1 MLCPMSEI
9 TERLKA
15 ALADRYAIERELGAG
30 GMATVY
36 LAEDL
41 KLHRKVAVKVLRPD
55 LAAILGP
62 ERFLQEI
69 DIAAQLTHPHILGL
83 YDCGEAD
90 GFLYYV
96 MPYVEGES
104 LRDKLAREGELPV
117 ADAVRILREVVDA
130 LAKAHSNNVVHRD
143 IKPDNVMLSDRH
155 ALVMD
160 FGVAK
165 AVSEATG
172 RNKMT
177 TAGVALGT
185 PAYMAPEQVAADP
198 HIDHRADIYAVG
210 AMAYE
215 MLTGRPPFTGA
226 TQQEILAAHVTQ
238 AAEPV
243 TRYRSS
249 VPPGLAQLVMK
260 CLEKKAADRWQTAE
274 ELLPQLEALSTPSG
288 GMAPTEKRPRKR
300 ILAISVALT
309 AAVAVAAFAAARFV
323 TVGGAGT
330 LIGENVLAEH
340 DLILVSEFQNRTD
353 DASLAATV
361 TDAMR
366 LELQQSR
373 VVEVLGQQAMWD
385 GMRRMGLELGEEL
398 ADNLVRELAERESV
412 KAYVTGD
419 VSRLGSG
426 YQLAARVVSTA
437 DGTEALT
444 VRTTARDDTHLI
456 DAVEKLGKQLRR
468 DIGESLRSVRAAP
481 PLARVTTASLPAL
494 RALTAARRAERDGD
508 RRRAIALAEEAVA
521 LDTAFAMAWYAL
533 YVYHT
538 SSNRYGP
545 ASEGLERAY
554 AFGDRLSE
562 RERLTVTAS
571 YHGQNHEYALAEAA
585 HLQRI
590 ELDPESGAGLVSYAD
605 HLLSTGRWAEA
616 ESLSLRAAELRPRN
630 QVAYWN
636 AVEAQVTQRRFRAA
650 DSTLRVMVGNLPDHS
665 WWGALTLSVSFAQRE
680 FDSTRALLDSLETAG
695 VPGWFPSYARARCW
709 LSLYS
714 GRLRG
719 GERCGPADI
728 NTTLAEL
735 RYGGD
740 TTRVRDLVDS
750 LLAVENPPGSSYP
763 MLISVLA
770 EMGRLPEAHRVLTE
784 WEERFGPDDLQY
796 RTDVG
801 AAAGSIAIAEGF
813 PDSAVTAF
821 LAWNRSGFLTSTHV
835 YNRGLAEAANAHDR
849 AGRPDSAI
857 ALYERAL
864 ATPSVYGALYEVTWY
879 PHAIRR
885 LGELHE
891 SLGHRD
897 PAIDYYERFIELWKD
912 ADPEL
917 QPQVQAVRERLASLV
932 GEPRR

>member
-1 MLCPMSEI
+1 VPDLLD
-9 TERLKA
+9 RLKT
-15 ALADRYAIERELGAG
+15 ALADRYAIEREIGAG

-55 LAAILGP
+55 LAAVIGP

-83 YDCGEAD
+83 HDCGEAD

-104 LRDKLAREGELPV
+104 LRDKLAREGELPI
-117 ADAVRILREVVDA
+117 AEAVRILRDVVDA
-130 LAKAHSNNVVHRD
+130 LATAHSQNVVHRD
-143 IKPDNVMLSDRH
+143 IKPDNVMISGRH

-172 RNKMT
+172 RQKLT

-185 PAYMAPEQVAADP
+185 PAYMAPEQAAADS

-215 MLTGRPPFTGA
+215 LLTGRPPFTGA

-243 TRYRSS
+243 TKYRNA

-288 GMAPTEKRPRKR
+288 GMAPTERRPRKR
-300 ILAISVALT
+300 ILAIAVALT
-309 AAVAVAAFAAARFV
+309 ATVAVAAFAAARFV

-340 DLILVSEFQNRTD
+340 DLILVSEFQNHTD

-373 VVEVLGQQAMWD
+373 VVEVMGQEAMWD
-385 GMRRMGLELGEEL
+385 GMRRMGLEPGEEL
-398 ADNLVRELAERESV
+398 AGNLVRELAERESA

-419 VSRLGSG
+419 VSRLGAG

-444 VRTTARDDTHLI
+444 VRTTARDDADLI
-456 DAVEKLGKQLRR
+456 DAVEELGKQLRR

-494 RALTAARRAERDGD
+494 RALMAGQRAERAGD
-508 RRRAIALAEEAVA
+508 RPRAVNLVQQAVA
-521 LDTAFAMAWYAL
+521 LDTAFAMAWRSL
-533 YVYHT
+533 WVLH
-538 SSNRYGP
+538 SNSDRYGP
-545 ASEGLERAY
+545 ASEALERAY
-554 AFGDRLSE
+554 TFRNRLSE
-562 RERLTVTAS
+562 RERLTVTAD
-571 YHGQNHEYALAEAA
+571 YHKQNHEYALAEAA
-585 HLQRI
+585 YLQLI
-590 ELDPESGAGLVSYAD
+590 EFEPENLTALISYAD
-605 HLLSTGRWAEA
+605 LLLQTGRWAEA
-616 ESLSLRAAELRPRN
+616 ESLSLRGAKLRPETP
-630 QVAYWN
+630 VAYWN
-636 AVEAQVTQRRFRAA
+636 AIEAQVTQRRFRAA
-650 DSTLRVMVGNLPDHS
+650 DSTLGVMAGHLPDHP
-665 WWGALTLSVSFAQRE
+665 WLQNLALSVSLAQRA
-680 FDSTRALLDSLETAG
+680 FDSTQVLLDSLETSG
-695 VPGWFPSYARARCW
+695 VLGPVYGQIRCW
-709 LSLYS
+709 LALYR
-714 GRLRG
+714 GRLG
-719 GERCGPADI
+719 EWERCGSADI
-728 NTTLAEL
+728 NTALAEL
-735 RYGGD
+735 RYGDD
-740 TTRVRDLVDS
+740 TARVRDLVDS
-750 LLAVENPPGSSYP
+750 LLAVENLPPPSYP
-763 MLISVLA
+763 VLTSVLA

-784 WEERFGPDDLQY
+784 WEERFGSDDPRY
-796 RTDVG
+796 RMDVG
-801 AAAGSIAIAEGF
+801 AAAGSIAMAEGR

-821 LAWNRSGFLTSTHV
+821 LAWNRSGFLTATHV

-864 ATPSVYGALYEVTWY
+864 ATPSVFGARYEVSWY
-879 PHAIRR
+879 PHALRR

-891 SLGHRD
+891 SLGNREQ
-897 PAIDYYERFIELWKD
+897 AIDYYQRFIELWQD

-917 QPQVQAVRERLASLV
+917 QPQVEDVKRRLAALA
-932 GEPRR
+932 GEAR

>member
-1 MLCPMSEI
+1 MPDLLD
-9 TERLKA
+9 RLKT
-15 ALADRYAIERELGAG
+15 ALADRYAIEREIGAG

-55 LAAILGP
+55 LAAVIGP

-83 YDCGEAD
+83 HDCGEAD

-104 LRDKLAREGELPV
+104 LRDKLAREGELPI
-117 ADAVRILREVVDA
+117 AEAVRILRDVVDA
-130 LAKAHSNNVVHRD
+130 LATAHSQNVVHRD
-143 IKPDNVMLSDRH
+143 IKPDNVMISGRH

-172 RNKMT
+172 RQKLT

-185 PAYMAPEQVAADP
+185 PAYMAPEQAAADS

-215 MLTGRPPFTGA
+215 LLTGRPPFTGA

-243 TRYRSS
+243 TKYRNA

-288 GMAPTEKRPRKR
+288 GMAPTERRPRKR
-300 ILAISVALT
+300 ILAIAVALT
-309 AAVAVAAFAAARFV
+309 ATVAVAAFAAARFV

-340 DLILVSEFQNRTD
+340 DLILVSEFQNHTD

-373 VVEVLGQQAMWD
+373 VVEVMGQEAMWD
-385 GMRRMGLELGEEL
+385 GMRRMGLEPGEEL
-398 ADNLVRELAERESV
+398 AGNLVRELAERESA

-419 VSRLGSG
+419 VSRLGAG

-444 VRTTARDDTHLI
+444 VRTTARDDADLI
-456 DAVEKLGKQLRR
+456 DAVEELGKQLRR

-494 RALTAARRAERDGD
+494 RALMAGQRAERAGD
-508 RRRAIALAEEAVA
+508 RPRAVNLVQQAVA
-521 LDTAFAMAWYAL
+521 LDTAFAMAWRSL
-533 YVYHT
+533 WVLH
-538 SSNRYGP
+538 SNSDRYGP
-545 ASEGLERAY
+545 ASEALERAY
-554 AFGDRLSE
+554 TFRNRLSE
-562 RERLTVTAS
+562 RERLTVTAD
-571 YHGQNHEYALAEAA
+571 YHKQNHEYALAEAA
-585 HLQRI
+585 YLQLI
-590 ELDPESGAGLVSYAD
+590 EFEPENLTALISYAD
-605 HLLSTGRWAEA
+605 LLLQTGRWAEA
-616 ESLSLRAAELRPRN
+616 ESLSLRGAKLRPETP
-630 QVAYWN
+630 VAYWN
-636 AVEAQVTQRRFRAA
+636 AIEAQVTQRRFRAA
-650 DSTLRVMVGNLPDHS
+650 DSTLGVMAGHLPDHP
-665 WWGALTLSVSFAQRE
+665 WLQNLALSVSLAQRA
-680 FDSTRALLDSLETAG
+680 FDSTQVLLDSLETSG
-695 VPGWFPSYARARCW
+695 VLGPVYGQIRCW
-709 LSLYS
+709 LALYR
-714 GRLRG
+714 GRLG
-719 GERCGPADI
+719 EWERCGSADI
-728 NTTLAEL
+728 NTALAEL
-735 RYGGD
+735 RYGDD
-740 TTRVRDLVDS
+740 TARVRDLVDS
-750 LLAVENPPGSSYP
+750 LLAVENLPPPSYP
-763 MLISVLA
+763 VLTSVLA

-784 WEERFGPDDLQY
+784 WEERFGSDDPRY
-796 RTDVG
+796 RMDVG
-801 AAAGSIAIAEGF
+801 AAAGSIAMAEGR

-821 LAWNRSGFLTSTHV
+821 LAWNRSGFLTATHV

-864 ATPSVYGALYEVTWY
+864 ATPSVFGARYEVSWY
-879 PHAIRR
+879 PHALRR

-891 SLGHRD
+891 SLGNREQ
-897 PAIDYYERFIELWKD
+897 AIDYYQRFIELWQD

-917 QPQVQAVRERLASLV
+917 QPQVEDVKRRLAALA
-932 GEPRR
+932 GEAR